1 MSGPQ
6 LSEEGVERRERMLDE
21 LRPIVRRRP
30 RVARARAGMAA
41 GLLGA
46 VVLGVFWQFSM
57 PKGVGPGEGVDRG
70 PTQVADAGRGEPEAA
85 PRETAVEASSETLAG
100 RGEGGG
106 EGTRETAGEE
116 EGRKSRIVIVRSD
129 PSVIGR
135 VKIAGREPT
144 LTRII
149 GDDDLAKELGPRG
162 IGVVRTADGVFL
174 TGDPTER
181 PGRSMLDAER
191 ATESIE

>member
-57 PKGVGPGEGVDRG
+57 PKGVGPGEGANRG
-70 PTQVADAGRGEPEAA
+70 PTQVAGAGRGESEAGPQETVDEA
-85 PRETAVEASSETLAG
+85 PSETLAD
-100 RGEGGG
+100 GG
-106 EGTRETAGEE
+106 EGRVERLG
-116 EGRKSRIVIVRSD
+116 SRIVIVRSD

-135 VKIAGREPT
+135 VKIAGREPV

-181 PGRSMLDAER
+181 PGRSMLDVER